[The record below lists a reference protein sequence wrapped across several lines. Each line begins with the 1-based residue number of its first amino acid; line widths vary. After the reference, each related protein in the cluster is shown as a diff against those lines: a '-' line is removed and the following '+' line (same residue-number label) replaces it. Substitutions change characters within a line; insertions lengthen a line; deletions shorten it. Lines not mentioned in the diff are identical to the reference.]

1 MGINKRKVLLSYSFA
16 QSEEYESFVQKLK
29 TLGNINLLQRE
40 GSTILRTIQGIEK
53 LAPDVV
59 IISLKYG
66 YSGREYPGLHLA
78 KYLKQENG
86 SRVYVENLVNKVET
100 PLELKE
106 AKKQGDIDGFFDDEN
121 SFMKFLEMLNDTR

>member
-1 MGINKRKVLLSYSFA
+1 MGINKKKVLLSYSFA